1 MGMEDVCMSGGMR
14 EKKKTARYKSIV
26 KTAEQLFLENGLD
39 AVQMQDVADADGIG
53 IATLFR
59 YFPKK
64 ERLIVAVAVS
74 CLEKI
79 VEDFQRIVTA
89 NSSAYDRLEQVLDYL
104 MGHPTE
110 KEEVWKSARFREA
123 FESYASFAKKP
134 LDGIEEYIETQKVI
148 ALILMK
154 IIEDGKV
161 DGSIR
166 KDIPVKEAIITIVNA
181 YGTFG
186 NNISLKSAIS
196 YLEEDI
202 AIHIQQR
209 MLKEILL
216 SYLRP

>member
-14 EKKKTARYKSIV
+14 EKKKNARYKSIV

>member
-1 MGMEDVCMSGGMR
+1 MSGGMR
-14 EKKKTARYKSIV
+14 EKKKNARYKSIV

-123 FESYASFAKKP
+123 FESYASFAKKS

>member
-1 MGMEDVCMSGGMR
+1 MEGACMSGGMR
-14 EKKKTARYKSIV
+14 EKKKSARYKSIV
-26 KTAEQLFLENGLD
+26 KTAELLFLENGLD

-74 CLEKI
+74 CLEKNI
-79 VEDFQRIVTA
+79 EAFERIVST
-89 NSSAYDRLEQVLDYL
+89 NGSAYERLEQVLDYL

-134 LDGIEEYIETQKVI
+134 LDGIEEYIETQRVI

-166 KDIPVKEAIITIVNA
+166 KDIPIKEAIITIINA

-209 MLKEILL
+209 MLKEMLL

>member
-1 MGMEDVCMSGGMR
+1 MR
-14 EKKKTARYKSIV
+14 EKKKNARYKSIV

-123 FESYASFAKKP
+123 FESYASFAKKS

>member
-1 MGMEDVCMSGGMR
+1 MSGGMR
-14 EKKKTARYKSIV
+14 EEKKNARYKSIV
-26 KTAEQLFLENGLD
+26 KTAEQLFLDHGLD

-74 CLEKI
+74 CLEKNI
-79 VEDFQRIVTA
+79 EDFERIVSA

-154 IIEDGKV
+154 IIEDGKG

-166 KDIPVKEAIITIVNA
+166 KDIPVKEAIITIINA

>member
-1 MGMEDVCMSGGMR
+1 MKG
-14 EKKKTARYKSIV
+14 IV
-26 KTAEQLFLENGLD
+26 STNG
-39 AVQMQDVADADGIG
+39 
-53 IATLFR
+53 
-59 YFPKK
+59 
-64 ERLIVAVAVS
+64 
-74 CLEKI
+74 
-79 VEDFQRIVTA
+79 
-89 NSSAYDRLEQVLDYL
+89 SAYERLEQVLDYL

-134 LDGIEEYIETQKVI
+134 LDGIEEYIETQRVI

-166 KDIPVKEAIITIVNA
+166 KDIPIKEAIITIINA

-209 MLKEILL
+209 MLKEMLL

>member
-1 MGMEDVCMSGGMR
+1 MSGGMR
-14 EKKKTARYKSIV
+14 EKKKNARYKSIV